1 MFDKADILARLQR
14 GDTIEDIAKEM
25 TDALNEA
32 DQAFQESEAKRLE
45 EQKRITAFEQ
55 EQKRVHAAKTAAVD
69 MMLDAVCDYLVAAGE
84 DKLLDEVQE
93 VDTEKVVE
101 LLDGT
106 IEMTK
111 SLEKLKGLEFPLM
124 GVKGL
129 SFPVNSIK
137 MPTVR
142 EVVGNEGSADQVLT
156 AFLKEFGL

>member
-25 TDALNEA
+25 TDALNDADKAYQEA
-32 DQAFQESEAKRLE
+32 EAKRLE

-55 EQKRVHAAKTAAVD
+55 EQKRVHAAKSAAVD

-84 DKLLDEVQE
+84 DKLLDEIQE
-93 VDTEKVVE
+93 IETEKVID
-101 LLDGT
+101 LLDGA

-111 SLEKLKGLEFPLM
+111 SLEKLKGLQFPLM

-129 SFPVNSIK
+129 SFPVNNIK
-137 MPTVR
+137 MPTVK
-142 EVVGNEGSADQVLT
+142 EVVGDEGSADQVLN
-156 AFLKEFGL
+156 AFLREFGL

>member
-1 MFDKADILARLQR
+1 MFDKADILARLQD

-25 TDALNEA
+25 TDALNDA
-32 DQAFQESEAKRLE
+32 DKAFKESEAKRLE
-45 EQKRITAFEQ
+45 EQKRIT
-55 EQKRVHAAKTAAVD
+55 EQKRIYEAKSAAVD

-84 DKLLDEVQE
+84 DKLLDEIHE
-93 VDTEKVVE
+93 IETEKVID

-111 SLEKLKGLEFPLM
+111 SLEKLKGLQFPLM

-129 SFPVNSIK
+129 SFPVNNIK
-137 MPTVR
+137 IPTVK
-142 EVVGNEGSADQVLT
+142 EVVGDEGSADQVLN

>member
-1 MFDKADILARLQR
+1 MFDKAEILARLQD

-32 DQAFQESEAKRLE
+32 DQAYQESEAKRLE

-55 EQKRVHAAKTAAVD
+55 EQKRVHAAKSAAVD

-84 DKLLDEVQE
+84 DKLLDEIQE
-93 VDTEKVVE
+93 IDTEKVID

-111 SLEKLKGLEFPLM
+111 SLEKLKGLQFPLM
-124 GVKGL
+124 GVNYPIAPAKK
-129 SFPVNSIK
+129 VD
-137 MPTVR
+137 T
-142 EVVGNEGSADQVLT
+142 DQVLGN
-156 AFLKEFGL
+156 FLKEFGL

>member
-1 MFDKADILARLQR
+1 MFDKADILARLQD

-45 EQKRITAFEQ
+45 EQKRVFEQ
-55 EQKRVHAAKTAAVD
+55 ERVREAKRVAVD

-84 DKLLDEVQE
+84 DKLLDEVHE
-93 VDTEKVVE
+93 IDTDKVVE

-111 SLEKLKGLEFPLM
+111 SLEKLKGLQFPLM
-124 GVKGL
+124 GVNYPIAPAKK
-129 SFPVNSIK
+129 VNADL
-137 MPTVR
+137 VL
-142 EVVGNEGSADQVLT
+142 GN
-156 AFLKEFGL
+156 FLKEFGL